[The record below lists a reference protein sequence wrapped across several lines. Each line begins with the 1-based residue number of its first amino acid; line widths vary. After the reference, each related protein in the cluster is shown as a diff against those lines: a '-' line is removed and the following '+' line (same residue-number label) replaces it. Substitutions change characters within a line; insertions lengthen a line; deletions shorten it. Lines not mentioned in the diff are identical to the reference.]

1 MSGYEGEFQMFSAG
15 EGEFG
20 SGIIILDEFCDR
32 AEPCPE
38 AAWPSLRNGNWRIK
52 PLGEDGKPTPLFLL
66 ARAFVISLHA
76 AEKRRYWLSP
86 ADSEAQAY
94 RELRDDSRADAWAR
108 DARLQA
114 VTSCQLMLDD
124 RASELI
130 GSNEQF
136 IGWFKS
142 FRKMLKVEGN
152 RESSEVLKGY
162 IQDLGKCLTQLLTR
176 LESFERNKISRGEY
190 LYPVM
195 PYPDVQPELLALCS
209 VIGHLASLHRRPPT
223 KAEVRNRLTDIS
235 DVFARL
241 SFELR
246 RSPNLAEL
254 EEELEKDRIR
264 FKLREVATEKN
275 RFQEYLQK
283 IGFQWLPK
291 GKAGRPPKSGVK
303 KPR

>member
-15 EGEFG
+15 DGELG
-20 SGIIILDEFCDR
+20 TGIIILDQFCDR

-76 AEKRRYWLSP
+76 AEKHRSQLAP

-94 RELRDDSRADAWAR
+94 QELRDDSRADAWAR

-124 RASELI
+124 SASELI

-136 IGWFKS
+136 IEWFKS
-142 FRKMLKVEGN
+142 FRKRLKVEGD
-152 RESSEVLKGY
+152 RKSSEVLKRY
-162 IQDLGKCLTQLLTR
+162 TQDLGKCLTPLLTR

-190 LYPVM
+190 LDPVKKS
-195 PYPDVQPELLALCS
+195 PDVRPELLALCK
-209 VIGHLASLHRRPPT
+209 VIGSLASNFRRPPT
-223 KAEVRNRLTDIS
+223 MAEVRNALIDNS
-235 DVFARL
+235 DVITRI
-241 SFELR
+241 SVELGR
-246 RSPNLAEL
+246 PPNLVEVENEL
-254 EEELEKDRIR
+254 AKDCVR
-264 FKLREVATEKN
+264 FKLRSFATEKN
-275 RFQEYLQK
+275 RFKELLERA
-283 IGFQWLPK
+283 GFQWLPK
-291 GKAGRPPKSGVK
+291 GKAGRPLKSASK
-303 KPR
+303 KP